1 MNHINNINVFC
12 DSFREGNMILYKHYD
27 DDNSTV
33 FRFRNRHTVGRGI
46 GGFGTLGFLPK
57 IDVSNIYAIVIKF
70 QDRNVEEACKLLEN
84 CEIPAQQM
92 IQDNKKSVK
101 GEIFINFLKQME
113 FYVSREEHTFFT
125 SYLVTIKKSPDD
137 EPRHESLEILYH
149 DKIKTEL
156 GLDSLGTSS
165 ATFARTYL
173 IKVLSNYVVNM

>member
-12 DSFREGNMILYKHYD
+12 DSFQEGNMILYKHYD

-92 IQDNKKSVK
+92 IQDNKKS
-101 GEIFINFLKQME
+101 
-113 FYVSREEHTFFT
+113 
-125 SYLVTIKKSPDD
+125 SPDD

-156 GLDSLGTSS
+156 GLDNLGTSS

>member
-12 DSFREGNMILYKHYD
+12 DSFQEGNMILYKHYD

-101 GEIFINFLKQME
+101 G
-113 FYVSREEHTFFT
+113 
-125 SYLVTIKKSPDD
+125 
-137 EPRHESLEILYH
+137 
-149 DKIKTEL
+149 
-156 GLDSLGTSS
+156 LDNLGTSS